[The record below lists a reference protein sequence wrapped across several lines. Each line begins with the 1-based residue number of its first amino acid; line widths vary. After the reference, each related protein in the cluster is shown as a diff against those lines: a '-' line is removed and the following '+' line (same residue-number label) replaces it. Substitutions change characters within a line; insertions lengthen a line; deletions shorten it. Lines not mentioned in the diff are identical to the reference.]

1 MTHKQNTV
9 LFSFLTEHQK
19 ISYPI
24 ISKSSNPGIKTFS
37 STSYSTPIERKIVST
52 IFKTILDLNNIRR
65 IIKNELPTPKRNAQ
79 IIFQKKINNVT
90 ITK

>member
-1 MTHKQNTV
+1 MTHKQKTV

-24 ISKSSNPGIKTFS
+24 ISKSSNPGIKKKF

-52 IFKTILDLNNIRR
+52 IFKIILDLNNIRH
-65 IIKNELPTPKRNAQ
+65 IKKMNSLLQNGKL
-79 IIFQKKINNVT
+79 K
-90 ITK
+90 